1 MSKAYKEMKV
11 EKWVGIEDVM
21 EHLGLSR
28 WTILTWIK
36 EGKLPAYRV
45 GKKYVFKLSEV
56 DEYIRTDI
64 DKKN

>member
-1 MSKAYKEMKV
+1 MSKAYKDMKV
-11 EKWVGIEDVM
+11 EKWVGIEVVM
-21 EHLGLSR
+21 EHLGLAR